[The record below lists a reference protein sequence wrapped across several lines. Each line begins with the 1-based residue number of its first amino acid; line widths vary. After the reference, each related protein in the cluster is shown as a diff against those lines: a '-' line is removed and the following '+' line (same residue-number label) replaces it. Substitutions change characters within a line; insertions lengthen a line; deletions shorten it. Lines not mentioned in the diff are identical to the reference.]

1 MIDWIKKI
9 LNNEDLKEIPE
20 WETDNSILAY
30 LKRNIKE
37 DGSLNH
43 QCKNCRRKKGCAE
56 INLSQAY
63 WMQLLGLMYQINR
76 TPE

>member
-20 WETDNSILAY
+20 WETDNSILVY

-37 DGSLNH
+37 DGSLN
-43 QCKNCRRKKGCAE
+43 QSAE
-56 INLSQAY
+56 KLPDEKR
-63 WMQLLGLMYQINR
+63 LMLK
-76 TPE
+76 